1 VVVDIVA
8 DAATP
13 FQIVADGYA
22 GSPLAF
28 SLLLDGKRAHLANLS
43 FAESTCST
51 GRPGAHLRMD
61 LPRGTDRPPRE

>member
-13 FQIVADGYA
+13 FQIVADVHA

-28 SLLLDGKRAHLANLS
+28 SLLLDGERAHLANLS

-51 GRPGAHLRMD
+51 WTSGRAFPH
-61 LPRGTDRPPRE
+61 